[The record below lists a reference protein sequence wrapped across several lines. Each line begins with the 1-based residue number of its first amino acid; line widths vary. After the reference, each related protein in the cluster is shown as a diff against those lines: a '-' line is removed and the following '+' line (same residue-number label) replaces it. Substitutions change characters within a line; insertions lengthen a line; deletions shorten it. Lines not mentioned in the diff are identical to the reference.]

1 MSKYGYSLDVGEEL
15 EKELQEVE
23 SRISQ
28 YGKVKAS
35 KKEES
40 EEDPLFGLD
49 DEEPEDKKETKK
61 HERKEK
67 DKKSDK
73 RESKDSAKKSPV
85 KIRVERAEKEPQ
97 KRVKLEVYDEK
108 KEQSKKP
115 HPAAAQNISK
125 GKVQDS
131 HSTPQPQS
139 QVKAEDL
146 LKESDEGTDW
156 VTAIVWIAVVLLAG
170 YFVWSYIQQ
179 PTGATDLTQCA
190 ENTAT
195 AQGIK
200 ALTLEKEENADVR
213 ILLRDAL
220 TTPNINE
227 ARTYYTRASCGKT
240 ENCTTKPNVFITR
253 ETLTA
258 LGVGNPEKCRE
269 VDEVIACDNGLVVEG
284 ATATLNNKAP
294 HSITIV
300 RKGTGKT
307 TEYKDDAL
315 ESATIFEGKEG
326 LQSITYPRELEGS
339 TAVRM
344 FTRDTLKGTG
354 YTITYESANPRIVGY
369 TVE

>member
-28 YGKVKAS
+28 YGKVKGS

-49 DEEPEDKKETKK
+49 DEEPEDKKESKK
-61 HERKEK
+61 TERK
-67 DKKSDK
+67 DKKSERK
-73 RESKDSAKKSPV
+73 ESREPLRKTPV
-85 KIRVERAEKEPQ
+85 KIKVERSEREPQ

-108 KEQSKKP
+108 KEQSRKLRP
-115 HPAAAQNISK
+115 TTQNITK
-125 GKVQDS
+125 AKVQS
-131 HSTPQPQS
+131 GHNTSQPQS
-139 QVKAEDL
+139 SVKAEDL
-146 LKESDEGTDW
+146 IKDSDEGTDW

-179 PTGATDLTQCA
+179 PTGATDYTQCA
-190 ENTAT
+190 ENTIT
-195 AQGIK
+195 VQGLK
-200 ALTLEKEENADVR
+200 FLTLEKESNADVR

-227 ARTYYTRASCGKT
+227 ARTYYARASCGTT
-240 ENCTTKPNVFITR
+240 ENCTTKPNVFVTK
-253 ETLTA
+253 ETLTM
-258 LGVGNPEKCRE
+258 LGVRSPEKCRE
-269 VDEVIACDNGLVVEG
+269 VDEIIACDNGLVVEG
-284 ATATLNNKAP
+284 ETATLNNNAP
-294 HSITIV
+294 HSVTIV
-300 RKGTGKT
+300 RKGIGKT

-326 LQSITYPRELEGS
+326 LQSIIYPRELEGS

-344 FTRDTLKGTG
+344 FTRDSLKDTG
-354 YTITYESANPRIVGY
+354 YTITYESANPRIVGF